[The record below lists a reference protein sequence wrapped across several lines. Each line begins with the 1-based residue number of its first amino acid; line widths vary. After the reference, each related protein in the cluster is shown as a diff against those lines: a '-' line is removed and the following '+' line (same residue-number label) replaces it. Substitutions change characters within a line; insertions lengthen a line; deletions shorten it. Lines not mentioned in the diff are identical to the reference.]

1 MFKNIQLPAQSQN
14 SPTKLVVWSFCAHS
28 TVPPLYSSLLY
39 MVVWTLFKF
48 LFTEPLNRMMK
59 QLKKITNVAVFRVKI
74 KAWGLFIVQTTK
86 IYIDYKNNFTIKHDL
101 AALHI
106 PCREELMWSQKE
118 KKEERKMI
126 LSWYYWPIMG
136 IRTIPSLT

>member
-1 MFKNIQLPAQSQN
+1 MCGSNFYGSDVKIKIPFEDIQQPACSPN
-14 SPTKLVVWSFCAHS
+14 SPTKLVVWSFYAQS

-39 MVVWTLFKF
+39 MEVGTLFKF

-106 PCREELMWSQKE
+106 PCREELM
-118 KKEERKMI
+118 
-126 LSWYYWPIMG
+126 
-136 IRTIPSLT
+136 